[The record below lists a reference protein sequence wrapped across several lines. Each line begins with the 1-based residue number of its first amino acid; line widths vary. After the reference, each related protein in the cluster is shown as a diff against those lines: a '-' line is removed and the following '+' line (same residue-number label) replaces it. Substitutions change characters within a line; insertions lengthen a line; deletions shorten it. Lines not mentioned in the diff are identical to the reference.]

1 MVLSYQRTLMTEHN
15 PHIDGF
21 LQHLAVARGLS
32 PHTVRAYAADIA
44 RYSEWAERL
53 GVDMLRPSH
62 RDLRRYLAELDRAG
76 YARRTVA
83 RRLATVRTFI
93 AYLTEEGIVTSDSS
107 HVVSSPKVPR
117 RLPAL
122 VPDEALRALLDAPDA
137 TTPSGIRDRAVLEVL
152 YASGMRV
159 SELSGLTLRNLDLRS
174 GLAVVMG
181 KGSKQRALPLHPLA
195 VARVRDYLADVRPNL
210 VRSQDPGTV
219 FLSTR
224 GNPLSPDA
232 IRRLL
237 KRHLARAGAALS
249 LSPHALRHTFA
260 THLLEGGADL
270 RTVQELLG
278 HVALSTTQIY
288 TQVSMKRLQDV
299 HSRAH
304 PRA

>member
-1 MVLSYQRTLMTEHN
+1 MSEMSA
-15 PHIDGF
+15 HIDAF
-21 LQHLAVARGLS
+21 LQHLTVERGLS
-32 PHTVRAYAADIA
+32 PHTVRAYASDMA
-44 RYSEWAERL
+44 RYAEWAMRI
-53 GVDMLRPSH
+53 GVDPLHPTH

-83 RRLATVRTFI
+83 RRLATIRTFMG
-93 AYLTEEGIVTSDSS
+93 YLTERGIVVSDPSR
-107 HVVSSPKVPR
+107 VVSSPKIPR

-122 VPDEALRALLDAPDA
+122 VPADALRALLDAPDPD
-137 TTPSGIRDRAVLEVL
+137 TPSGIRDRAVLETL

-159 SELSGLTLRNLDLRS
+159 SELCELTLHNLDLRR
-174 GLAVVMG
+174 GTAVVMG
-181 KGSKQRALPLHPLA
+181 KGSKERMLPLHQYALSRIGAYLEGSRPLL
-195 VARVRDYLADVRPNL
+195 LAGAP
-210 VRSQDPGTV
+210 DPGTV
-219 FLSTR
+219 FLSSR

-232 IRRLL
+232 VRRQL
-237 KRHLARAGAALS
+237 KRHLATAGAALS

>member
-1 MVLSYQRTLMTEHN
+1 MSEQVTY
-15 PHIDGF
+15 IDEF
-21 LQHLAVARGLS
+21 LQHLAIERGLS
-32 PHTVRAYAADIA
+32 PHTVRAYESDLT
-44 RYSEWAERL
+44 RYSEWAERM
-53 GVDMLRPSH
+53 GVDILRPTH
-62 RDLRRYLAELDRAG
+62 RDLRRYLGELDRAG
-76 YARRTVA
+76 YARRTIA

-93 AYLTEEGIVTSDSS
+93 GYLSEEGIVASDPSR
-107 HVVSSPKVPR
+107 VVSSPKIPR

-122 VPDEALRALLDAPDA
+122 VPEEALRTLLDIPDPE
-137 TTPSGIRDRAVLEVL
+137 TPTGKRDRAVLEML

-159 SELSGLTLRNLDLRS
+159 SELCGLTVGDLDLRA
-174 GLAVVMG
+174 GIAVVMG
-181 KGSKQRALPLHPLA
+181 KGSKQRVLPLHPWA
-195 VARVRDYLADVRPNL
+195 IARVRDYLLNARPAL
-210 VRSQDPGTV
+210 VGKQDPGSV

-232 IRRLL
+232 VRRLL
-237 KRHLARAGAALS
+237 KHHLATAGAALS